1 MKKKKK
7 WIKWVV
13 ILVIVA
19 AVVGWFM
26 MVSRKTQDVAYTNVQ
41 ATLGSIETYYNF
53 DGLVKAKRVQTI
65 TAAQS
70 DKVRTVYV
78 TQNQQVKKGER
89 LYRLEGGE
97 TVEADIAGEVTGLY
111 VEQGGVVTAGET
123 TAQIIDMNSLEIELN
138 VDEYDVAAV
147 VPGQVV
153 QVNVL
158 APDVSFTGSVT
169 ALNKNGTASGDLSY
183 YTATVAFDAAENV
196 YPGMQV
202 SAKVLKEQAED
213 AVLLRQDAVQFD
225 DYNKPYVLVRGGWQ
239 ERGAKERDRRR
250 KRRHELRNHQRPE
263 RGRHGAQ
270 VLRRDDGRANGADAC
285 SAAHRPM
292 SGGRYE
298 QRLFQ
303 NARYCQAVS
312 DGE

>member
-147 VPGQVV
+147 VPVRADQCDCSREKRYGR
-153 QVNVL
+153 
-158 APDVSFTGSVT
+158 DR
-169 ALNKNGTASGDLSY
+169 
-183 YTATVAFDAAENV
+183 
-196 YPGMQV
+196 
-202 SAKVLKEQAED
+202 KERQGFHRYVRAED
-213 AVLLRQDAVQFD
+213 DPL
-225 DYNKPYVLVRGGWQ
+225 
-239 ERGAKERDRRR
+239 
-250 KRRHELRNHQRPE
+250 
-263 RGRHGAQ
+263 RGRDPS
-270 VLRRDDGRANGADAC
+270 L
-285 SAAHRPM
+285 
-292 SGGRYE
+292 
-298 QRLFQ
+298 
-303 NARYCQAVS
+303 
-312 DGE
+312 

>member
-19 AVVGWFM
+19 AVIGWFM
-26 MVSRKTQDVAYTNVQ
+26 MVSRKTQDVAYTDVQ

-123 TAQIIDMNSLEIELN
+123 TVQIIDMNSLEIELN

-147 VPGQVV
+147 VPGQAVGFRHCRRGVV
-153 QVNVL
+153 FVL
-158 APDVSFTGSVT
+158 FGEIRVVSGRNRRHGRRGRQRVVSLADVACMSSLLGKGS
-169 ALNKNGTASGDLSY
+169 A
-183 YTATVAFDAAENV
+183 
-196 YPGMQV
+196 V
-202 SAKVLKEQAED
+202 SVCRGIRL
-213 AVLLRQDAVQFD
+213 VPLFILRSRDR
-225 DYNKPYVLVRGGWQ
+225 PLVR
-239 ERGAKERDRRR
+239 
-250 KRRHELRNHQRPE
+250 
-263 RGRHGAQ
+263 
-270 VLRRDDGRANGADAC
+270 
-285 SAAHRPM
+285 
-292 SGGRYE
+292 
-298 QRLFQ
+298 
-303 NARYCQAVS
+303 
-312 DGE
+312 

>member
-19 AVVGWFM
+19 AVIGWFM
-26 MVSRKTQDVAYTNVQ
+26 MVSRKTQDVAYTDVQ

-123 TAQIIDMNSLEIELN
+123 TVQIIDMNSLEIELN

-147 VPGQVV
+147 VPGQAV

-158 APDVSFTGSVT
+158 APDVSFAGSVT

-202 SAKVLKEQAED
+202 SAKGAQGSRPKTRVLI
-213 AVLLRQDAVQFD
+213 RQDAVLFD
-225 DYNKPYVLVRGGWQ
+225 DYNKPYVLVRG
-239 ERGAKERDRRR
+239 A
-250 KRRHELRNHQRPE
+250 
-263 RGRHGAQ
+263 
-270 VLRRDDGRANGADAC
+270 DGK
-285 SAAHRPM
+285 SV
-292 SGGRYE
+292 E
-298 QRLFQ
+298 QKSVTVG
-303 NARYCQAVS
+303 VS
-312 DGE
+312 DGMNCEITSGLNAGDTVLKSSGVTMAELMEQMQAQQRTGR

>member
-169 ALNKNGTASGDLSY
+169 ALNKNGTASGDLS
-183 YTATVAFDAAENV
+183 
-196 YPGMQV
+196 
-202 SAKVLKEQAED
+202 
-213 AVLLRQDAVQFD
+213 
-225 DYNKPYVLVRGGWQ
+225 
-239 ERGAKERDRRR
+239 
-250 KRRHELRNHQRPE
+250 
-263 RGRHGAQ
+263 
-270 VLRRDDGRANGADAC
+270 
-285 SAAHRPM
+285 
-292 SGGRYE
+292 
-298 QRLFQ
+298 
-303 NARYCQAVS
+303 
-312 DGE
+312 